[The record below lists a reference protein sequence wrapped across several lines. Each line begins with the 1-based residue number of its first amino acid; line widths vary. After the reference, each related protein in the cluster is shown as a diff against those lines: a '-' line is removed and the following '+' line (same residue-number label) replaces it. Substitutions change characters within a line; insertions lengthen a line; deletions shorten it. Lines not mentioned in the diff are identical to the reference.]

1 MDTSQVQSEHRLV
14 TYNDQT
20 DQSHQSHPS
29 HPSRIN
35 PPHINYFSSDVETDV
50 HGITSPYH
58 GYPINA
64 TESPVNN
71 VSDMFTNHV
80 TRQPGGYF
88 ATPGSH
94 NEIFSD
100 SEQYREISKNLKLDI
115 NNSNSF
121 GRGYDSDH
129 FVRNT
134 HSMNMNMNHH
144 SIGFSQL
151 SKIRARPASAVRL
164 PTFNPHQFQPQKKPN
179 QSPVSIS
186 TQHIPPSQQPQQAQQ
201 YQHQHQAQH
210 RQQHQHGSMNQQHVQ
225 HQQQQQHQQQH
236 AHPAIVRRNRQM
248 SEVSGVSSM
257 FDGTMGN
264 SVAIGNY
271 HMENMENLN
280 NVNTH
285 YNLVSNAS
293 NSNPFRNK
301 GNNDYH
307 NDIINKHRLSAQLGL
322 EIHVQESD
330 GDSNAISP
338 VSPGTGD
345 NGVTVGGNYNN
356 DPNKTSLS
364 EWDQVRVGHPLLLMI
379 INNMEDHSTILI

>member
-1 MDTSQVQSEHRLV
+1 ML
-14 TYNDQT
+14 
-20 DQSHQSHPS
+20 
-29 HPSRIN
+29 
-35 PPHINYFSSDVETDV
+35 
-50 HGITSPYH
+50 
-58 GYPINA
+58 
-64 TESPVNN
+64 
-71 VSDMFTNHV
+71 TNHV
-80 TRQPGGYF
+80 TRRPGDYF
-88 ATPGSH
+88 ATPRLH
-94 NEIFSD
+94 NEILSD
-100 SEQYREISKNLKLDI
+100 REMSKNLKLN

-121 GRGYDSDH
+121 GRGCDNDH
-129 FVRNT
+129 FIRNR

-345 NGVTVGGNYNN
+345 NNVTVGRNYNN
-356 DPNKTSLS
+356 DPNKISLIG
-364 EWDQVRVGHPLLLMI
+364 WDQVRSEHSLSLYDYKQHGGSLNNINLQHCSLVNSGAPGSIVNDSVVNGSVVNGGGCGGGGGHTKGRDDFRLKRFKSMI
-379 INNMEDHSTILI
+379 IMIIMITIKAIAMVKVKLSQI